1 MRTERMRVR
10 YQMAVELWHAAARAD
25 DAVARAHRTRQLA
38 VTHGGSGGRRRH
50 LKIDSSRFHKPH
62 ALRIGHGSFCTHAE
76 QRLRSGRRQ
85 NVGGR
90 RAAGGGARQMLR
102 EVEDHR
108 QVERD
113 GEDRHLGVLPARQR
127 AGAAPSASTIAI
139 AASAV
144 GEALTLC
151 SRRAAASRSSPHTP
165 GKPGRRPR

>member
-1 MRTERMRVR
+1 MRVR

-25 DAVARAHRTRQLA
+25 DAAARAHRVSWRSRTGGWSLA
-38 VTHGGSGGRRRH
+38 AH

-62 ALRIGHGSFCTHAE
+62 ALRIGQGSFCSHAE
-76 QRLRSGRRQ
+76 QRFRSGRRQ
-85 NVGGR
+85 NAGGR

-144 GEALTLC
+144 GGA
-151 SRRAAASRSSPHTP
+151 HIV
-165 GKPGRRPR
+165 

>member
-1 MRTERMRVR
+1 MRVR
-10 YQMAVELWHAAARAD
+10 CQMAVELWHAAARAD
-25 DAVARAHRTRQLA
+25 DAVARAHRVSCGHARGERGPA
-38 VTHGGSGGRRRH
+38 AH

-76 QRLRSGRRQ
+76 QRFRSGRRQ

-144 GEALTLC
+144 GGA
-151 SRRAAASRSSPHTP
+151 HIV
-165 GKPGRRPR
+165 